1 MGDAA
6 QLGRTLDGDVVSHE
20 PDEGDPDAE
29 RRSAV
34 HEGLVTLGEV
44 KLLPRLRR
52 RHFGTP
58 ATMKLSLQAPRA
70 RRLGHYRSGDRARRP
85 RRAHRRRRHRGSVS
99 RQRPLRAAGTLR
111 LSDPPRPPRRGSLF
125 PYGSVPSARIPSEGI
140 GAKQ

>member
-70 RRLGHYRSGDRARRP
+70 RRLGHVRSFHMDLSHPQGFHPKELALNNDSGGCAGKFSIW
-85 RRAHRRRRHRGSVS
+85 RRR
-99 RQRPLRAAGTLR
+99 T
-111 LSDPPRPPRRGSLF
+111 
-125 PYGSVPSARIPSEGI
+125 
-140 GAKQ
+140 